1 MKLAECRE
9 SLRGQLSAAAERW
22 LAEALTRV
30 EADPAAIRTLFPAA
44 GRACG
49 RGPLPEPPGW
59 TVDDAVRVLLL
70 SALPLAGE
78 PLSVEAAD
86 LYRYGGPAEK
96 RAVLR
101 GLALL
106 PIGDAGLPLVRD
118 ALRTNDTRL
127 VAAALGPYAAAH
139 LDPPAWRHGVLK
151 CVFMGI
157 PLSEV
162 DGLDRRADAE
172 LVRMLRSFAEE
183 RAAAG
188 RPVSTDVVNLVPDL
202 KEV

>member
-1 MKLAECRE
+1 MTSE

-22 LAEALTRV
+22 LAGALVRV
-30 EADPAAIRTLFPAA
+30 ESDPAAIRTLFPAA

-49 RGPLPEPPGW
+49 RGPLPESPGW
-59 TVDDAVRVLLL
+59 TVDDAVRVLLVD
-70 SALPLAGE
+70 ALPMTGE
-78 PLSVEAAD
+78 PLAAEVAD

-106 PIGDAGLPLVRD
+106 PIGDAGLPLVQD

-127 VAAALGPYAAAH
+127 VVAALGRYAAAH
-139 LDPPAWRHGVLK
+139 LDAPAWRHGVLK

-162 DGLDRRADAE
+162 DGLDRRVDDE

-188 RPVSTDVVNLVPDL
+188 REIPVDVRYLVPEL
-202 KEV
+202 REA

>member
-1 MKLAECRE
+1 MTPD

-22 LAEALTRV
+22 LAEALGRV

-49 RGPLPEPPGW
+49 RGPLLEPPGW

-70 SALPLAGE
+70 SALPLTGE
-78 PLSVEAAD
+78 PLSAEAAD

-162 DGLDRRADAE
+162 DGLDRRADGE
-172 LVRMLRSFAEE
+172 LLRMLRSFAEE

-188 RPVSTDVVNLVPDL
+188 REIPVDVRYLVPDL
-202 KEV
+202 REA

>member
-1 MKLAECRE
+1 MTLE
-9 SLRGQLSAAAERW
+9 SLRGQLSDAAERW
-22 LAEALTRV
+22 LAGALARI

-49 RGPLPEPPGW
+49 RDPLPEPRGW

-70 SALPLAGE
+70 AALPLTGE
-78 PLSVEAAD
+78 PLSAEAAD

-127 VAAALGPYAAAH
+127 VAAALGPYAAAR

-151 CVFMGI
+151 CVFTGI

-162 DGLDRRADAE
+162 DDLDRRLDAE

-183 RAAAG
+183 RTAAG
-188 RPVSTDVVNLVPDL
+188 RDVPADVYRLVPDL
-202 KEV
+202 REV